1 MQDCQ
6 LLRGQSLLLIDLLKK
21 SLLTKHRS
29 RYQSTL
35 QYELLDTFPD
45 IFEAVSATRSVAV
58 HSRLSTTTGVA
69 GRVKVLQTAVA
80 RMIGLDEREA
90 LSNGLG
96 EIVEAYQDGWSSG
109 SDDDSDD

>member
-1 MQDCQ
+1 M
-6 LLRGQSLLLIDLLKK
+6 
-21 SLLTKHRS
+21 
-29 RYQSTL
+29 
-35 QYELLDTFPD
+35 
-45 IFEAVSATRSVAV
+45 AV

-69 GRVKVLQTAVA
+69 KRVKVLQAVVG

-96 EIVEAYQDGWSSG
+96 EIAEAYEEGWSSG